1 MREICTSGSVG
12 APGRKSTRGY
22 PTNWPT
28 LLGRDMD
35 RPALRLRDGQSY
47 ESKLRFHFFT
57 VRPRVL

>member
-28 LLGRDMD
+28 LLSNCVYTYARAVG
-35 RPALRLRDGQSY
+35 
-47 ESKLRFHFFT
+47 FFKEHLLA
-57 VRPRVL
+57 P